1 MIKVKLT
8 VNINTQRAGKE
19 SGYPSIKIDV
29 HSIRDDIMVYVKPV
43 T

>member
-8 VNINTQRAGKE
+8 VNINTQRGGKKG
-19 SGYPSIKIDV
+19 GYPSIKIDV
-29 HSIRDDIMVYVKPV
+29 HSIRDDIMVYVNPV